1 MTSPHDNHDEF
12 EAQLRQLLKTEADS
26 VQPSAEGL
34 NLIRERTEKGG
45 AGSWLGLPWLRPA
58 AAVAGAVLIASSVI
72 MSSPQVRDQVLEF
85 VPAGADRE
93 ESAPVESD
101 GTDDNGQVAA
111 PDTSTD
117 SDDGTTQPESEA
129 PDEPE
134 PEPNPQESPTASDD
148 EDVETASSCPPEDRE
163 SPGTKPAEEDE
174 EGPGTRETD
183 EDCEPSDEPSEPDES
198 DEPDPGDEDGED
210 EDDNDQGSG
219 PEIPENENSGSV
231 S

>member
-34 NLIRERTEKGG
+34 NLIRERTEKR

-58 AAVAGAVLIASSVI
+58 AAVGGAVLIAASVI

-85 VPAGADRE
+85 VPAGAGRE
-93 ESAPVESD
+93 ETPPVDSD
-101 GTDDNGQVAA
+101 GTDNSGEVAA
-111 PDTSTD
+111 PETSTD
-117 SDDGTTQPESEA
+117 SDNGTTQPENEET
-129 PDEPE
+129 DEPE
-134 PEPNPQESPTASDD
+134 PEPSPQESPTASED
-148 EDVETASSCPPEDRE
+148 EDVETASSCPPEDGE
-163 SPGTKPAEEDE
+163 SPGTEPAEGEDE
-174 EGPGTRETD
+174 SPGVRGTD

-210 EDDNDQGSG
+210 ENENDQDSG
-219 PEIPENENSGSV
+219 PEVPENENSGSI